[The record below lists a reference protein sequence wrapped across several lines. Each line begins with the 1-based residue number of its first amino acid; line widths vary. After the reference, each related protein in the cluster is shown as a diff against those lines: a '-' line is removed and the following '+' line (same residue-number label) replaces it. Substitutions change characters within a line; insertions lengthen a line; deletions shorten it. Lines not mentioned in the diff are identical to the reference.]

1 MHLDRDRG
9 TGGGDRLGPGVGG
22 AFDVVNHGRA
32 EVAERLVGMA
42 ERAVCA

>member
-1 MHLDRDRG
+1 MDSC
-9 TGGGDRLGPGVGG
+9 VGLS
-22 AFDVVNHGRA
+22 RA